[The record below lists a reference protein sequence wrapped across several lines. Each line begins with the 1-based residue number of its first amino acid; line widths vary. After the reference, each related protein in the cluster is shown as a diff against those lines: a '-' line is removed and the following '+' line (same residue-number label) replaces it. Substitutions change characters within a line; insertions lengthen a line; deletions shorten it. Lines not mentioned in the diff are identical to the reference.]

1 MIKHELYLSA
11 HTLAHTVCGETRT
24 MDLPQESI
32 SLQPIIIKEECEPQ
46 DSLSEEEEDVNPPH
60 PSESPCCV
68 FCFRVQ
74 SEELLSDGPALR
86 EKIEFV
92 LAARLRSLK
101 VPSCRNCSQ
110 MFDLFYNFKK
120 SCLLALSKKEEL
132 QQALVQK
139 HAEGR
144 YSETV
149 RVRKPPKAK
158 KIITCSV
165 CSREFTDEDEHRYHI
180 NQHFGEILLRLF

>member
-1 MIKHELYLSA
+1 
-11 HTLAHTVCGETRT
+11 

-32 SLQPIIIKEECEPQ
+32 SLQPIIIKEECDPE
-46 DSLSEEEEDVNPPH
+46 DSLSEEEEDNPQH

-74 SEELLSDGPALR
+74 SDGLLSDGPALR

-101 VPSCRNCSQ
+101 VPSCRNCAQ

-139 HAEGR
+139 SAEGR
-144 YSETV
+144 YAEMV
-149 RVRKPPKAK
+149 KVRKVPRAK

-180 NQHFGEILLRLF
+180 NQHFGEIVLGIFFDVNLTNTISRGQTVQM